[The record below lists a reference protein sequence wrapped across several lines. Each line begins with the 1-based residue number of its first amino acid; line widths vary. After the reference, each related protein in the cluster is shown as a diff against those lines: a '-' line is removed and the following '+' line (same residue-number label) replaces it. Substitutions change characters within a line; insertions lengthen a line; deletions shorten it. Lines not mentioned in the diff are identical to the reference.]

1 MAKQARKYRGLLVV
15 GDPHIEGRS
24 PGFRKDDFPETILG
38 KVRWCVE
45 HARKHKLL
53 PVFLGDVFDKPRDNP
68 TWMIGELIEM
78 LMPYPA
84 VGIYGNHDCAD
95 PQLGENDSLSILVKS
110 GCYQLVSEE
119 DFWTGSIEGR
129 RVVVAGSSYRQ
140 RIPQHFDTDKVPKDS
155 MFDEAP
161 TVVWLTH
168 HDIDIGNYKNGKF
181 GPYEMMNV
189 DLLINGHIHRP
200 AKSVRKGQ
208 TTWMNPGN
216 ISRRTRS
223 ENSRKHVPTVL
234 EVAFPESV
242 DGSKPKFETKTLE
255 VPHRPFEDVFYLDDM
270 ADGKE
275 SGEERSGFVTGLSEL
290 TKRRTSSG
298 AGLMEFL
305 DKNLDSYSDNVA
317 AEIREL
323 AQQVVE
329 G

>member
-1 MAKQARKYRGLLVV
+1 MPKFSKNYRGLLVI

-24 PGFRKDDFPETILG
+24 PGFRKDDFPKAILG
-38 KVRWCVE
+38 KVRWCIE
-45 HARKHKLL
+45 HAQKNKLL

-78 LMPYPA
+78 LMPWPA

-95 PQLGENDSLSILVKS
+95 PQLGENDSLSILIKA
-110 GCYQLVSEE
+110 GCYRLVGS
-119 DFWTGSIEGR
+119 DDYWTGLIEGR

-140 RIPQHFDTDKVPKDS
+140 DIPQYFDIDKVPKDS
-155 MFDEAP
+155 MFEQAP

-181 GPYEMMNV
+181 GPFEMMNV

-200 AKSVRKGQ
+200 AKPVRKGQ

-216 ISRRTRS
+216 ISRRSRS
-223 ENSRKHVPTVL
+223 EHAKKHVPSVL
-234 EVAFPESV
+234 EVTFPES
-242 DGSKPKFETKTLE
+242 GFETQTIE
-255 VPHRPFEDVFYLDDM
+255 VPHKPFDEVFYLDDV
-270 ADGKE
+270 DE
-275 SGEERSGFVTGLSEL
+275 SELGEERSGFVTGLSGL

-298 AGLMEFL
+298 AGLIEFL
-305 DKNLDSYSDNVA
+305 DKNLDSYNDNVA

-323 AQQVVE
+323 AKQVVE

>member
-1 MAKQARKYRGLLVV
+1 MVKASRKYRGLLVI

-24 PGFRKDDFPETILG
+24 PGFRKDNFPETILG
-38 KVRWCVE
+38 KVRWCIE
-45 HARKHKLL
+45 HAQKHKLL

-95 PQLGENDSLSILVKS
+95 PQLGENDSLSILIKA
-110 GCYQLVSEE
+110 GCYRLVGEE
-119 DFWTGSIEGR
+119 DYWTGSIEGR

-140 RIPQHFDTDKVPKDS
+140 RIPQHFDIDNVPKDS
-155 MFDEAP
+155 MFDQAP

-200 AKSVRKGQ
+200 AKPVRKGQ

-223 ENSRKHVPTVL
+223 ENSRKHKPTVL
-234 EVAFPESV
+234 EVTFPES
-242 DGSKPKFETKTLE
+242 GFETKTIE
-255 VPHRPFEDVFYLDDM
+255 VPHKPFDEVFYLDDM
-270 ADGKE
+270 AE
-275 SGEERSGFVTGLSEL
+275 STGSDEERSGFVTGLSEL

-305 DKNLDSYSDNVA
+305 DKNLDSYSDSVA

-323 AQQVVE
+323 AQRVVDR
-329 G
+329 

>member
-1 MAKQARKYRGLLVV
+1 MV

-68 TWMIGELIEM
+68 TWIIGELIEM

-234 EVAFPESV
+234 EVTFPESV
-242 DGSKPKFETKTLE
+242 DGSKPKFETKRLE

>member
-1 MAKQARKYRGLLVV
+1 MPRLSQNYRGLLVI

-24 PGFRKDDFPETILG
+24 PGFRKDDFPQTILG

-45 HARKHKLL
+45 HARKNKLL

-84 VGIYGNHDCAD
+84 IGIYGNHDCAD
-95 PQLGENDSLSILVKS
+95 PQLGENDSLSILIKA
-110 GCYQLVSEE
+110 GCYQLV
-119 DFWTGSIEGR
+119 DADDYWTGLIEGR

-140 RIPQHFDTDKVPKDS
+140 DIPQYFDIDKIPKDS
-155 MFDEAP
+155 MFEQAP

-200 AKSVRKGQ
+200 AKPVRKGQ

-216 ISRRTRS
+216 ISRRSRS
-223 ENSRKHVPTVL
+223 EHAKKHVPSVL
-234 EVAFPESV
+234 EVTFPESA
-242 DGSKPKFETKTLE
+242 FETQTIE
-255 VPHRPFEDVFYLDDM
+255 VPHKPFDEVFYLNDV
-270 ADGKE
+270 AE
-275 SGEERSGFVTGLSEL
+275 SERGEEHSGFVSGLSDL
-290 TKRRTSSG
+290 LNTRTSSG
-298 AGLMEFL
+298 AGLIEFL
-305 DKNLDSYSDNVA
+305 DKNLDSYNDNVA

-323 AQQVVE
+323 AKQVVE

>member
-1 MAKQARKYRGLLVV
+1 
-15 GDPHIEGRS
+15 
-24 PGFRKDDFPETILG
+24 
-38 KVRWCVE
+38 
-45 HARKHKLL
+45 
-53 PVFLGDVFDKPRDNP
+53 
-68 TWMIGELIEM
+68 MIGELIEM

-119 DFWTGSIEGR
+119 DFWTGAIEGR

-234 EVAFPESV
+234 EVTFPESV